1 MAQSILDYFIQQV
14 TYSPEALAIVSD
26 DQRITYRQLNEA
38 SNQLCGQLQRQG
50 VSPGDNVPLVALR
63 TPELLIGILAIIK
76 AGASYIPI
84 DARYPEKRILD
95 IVRQSGS
102 KVIILSNLS
111 ITFEINNPD
120 VKIIAIDNITSDKLV
135 PFELINPKSD
145 ATAYI
150 IFTSGTTGKP
160 KGVMIEHHSL
170 LNIIL
175 WHNQKFAMSHESR
188 STLIAGIGFDVAQ
201 WEIWAALLSGGTLYL
216 PQEETRLQPSALL
229 NFFADHQITH
239 AFVPTVLV
247 AEIVGAPQPENL
259 ALRYLFTAGEKLNPI
274 DLRGVSYPLVDYYG
288 PTEAT
293 IFATWNRV
301 TCATQNTA
309 ATIGRPVADTEIF
322 ILDDHLQPVSGQQAG
337 ELYIS
342 GRCLARGYL
351 NDPQLTA
358 EKFITP
364 VHFAGKRLYRSGDR
378 ARWLPDQRIQY
389 LGRLDDQIKIRGNRV
404 ELGEIESVMVQVAGV
419 KAAVAIATQ
428 PQDPANKQ
436 IVAFLAADNDDGEL
450 VERVKQQLKEMLPSY
465 FLPASFLV
473 MERMPINANG
483 KTDKAALLA
492 LSRTDQPPAAETL
505 TGSRQIIA
513 AIWSQVLGTANIRAE
528 DNFFD
533 IGGHSLLAAKLA
545 TAIDNKIGVKV
556 YVRDIYEYPT
566 INRLSQALDER
577 SGHALPTVDSEP
589 VRALQDDVWLPAD
602 ITINPDYDVRQVS
615 DPKAILLTGATGFVG
630 AHLLAELLV
639 TTRAELYCLVRQRS
653 RISPQQRL
661 NEILNRYQI
670 TLSAEQYARVHLIP
684 GDVAEH
690 DFSLSPEH
698 FRELSQRIDII
709 YHSASAVNFIQPYSY
724 MKRDNVQG
732 LREIIRFAAYRRTKP
747 LMLMSTISVYSW
759 GHLHTGKRVM
769 LESDDIDQNLPAVI
783 TDIGYVRSKW
793 VMEKIADLAAS
804 QGLPLMT
811 FRLGYATFHSRTG
824 VSASYQWWGRLVKTC
839 ITSGTL
845 PVLQDLREGLTTV
858 DYMTQ
863 SIAHITRNPQALGK
877 KFNLIHQHQ
886 NNLTLQAFFRLL
898 ERECGYRFRQL
909 PFDQW
914 RAQWEHDANAP
925 LYPLLS
931 LFRDNMVNGQSTV
944 QLYQNTYQWDCSN
957 LQHFLRHS
965 GIEEPRFTRQM
976 LLNYLRQSIGTSQQ
990 ALQV

>member
-1 MAQSILDYFIQQV
+1 MAQSVLDYFIQQM
-14 TYSPEALAIVSD
+14 TYSPEAVAIVSHNKSVTYQQLD
-26 DQRITYRQLNEA
+26 DA
-38 SNQLCGQLQRQG
+38 SNQLCGQLQQQG
-50 VSPGDNVPLVALR
+50 VNPGDCVPLIALR
-63 TPELLIGILAIIK
+63 TPELLIGILGILK

-84 DARYPEKRILD
+84 DARYPEKRIQD
-95 IVRQSGS
+95 IVSQSAS
-102 KVIILSNLS
+102 KIIILSNLS
-111 ITFEINNPD
+111 INFEIKDPT
-120 VKIIAIDNITSDKLV
+120 VKILNIDNNASNKPI
-135 PFELINPKSD
+135 PFELKKRRGNE
-145 ATAYI
+145 TAYI
-150 IFTSGTTGKP
+150 IFTSGTTGNP

-175 WHNQKFAMSHESR
+175 WHNQKFAMNQENR

-201 WEIWAALLSGGTLYL
+201 WEIWAALTSGGTLYL
-216 PQEETRLQPSALL
+216 PEEETRLQPLALL
-229 NFFADHQITH
+229 NFFAHHQITH

-247 AEIVGAPQPENL
+247 AEIVSAPQPENL
-259 ALRYLFTAGEKLNPI
+259 ALRYLFTAGEKLNPVN
-274 DLRGVSYPLVDYYG
+274 LSRVNYPLVDYYG

-301 TCATQNTA
+301 SCATQHA
-309 ATIGRPVADTEIF
+309 PATIGQPVADTEIF
-322 ILDDHLQPVSGQQAG
+322 ILDDNLQPVSGQQPG

-342 GRCLARGYL
+342 GSCLARGYL
-351 NDPQLTA
+351 NSPQLTA

-364 VHFAGKRLYRSGDR
+364 AHFAGKRLYRSGDR
-378 ARWLPDQRIQY
+378 ACWLPDNRIQF
-389 LGRLDDQIKIRGNRV
+389 LGRIDDQIKIRGNRV
-404 ELGEIESVMVQVAGV
+404 ELGEIESIMAQVAGV
-419 KAAVAIATQ
+419 KAAVAVVTQ

-436 IVAFLAADNDDGEL
+436 ILAFLVADKSDSTL
-450 VERVKQQLKEMLPSY
+450 VERVKHHLKNTLPSY
-465 FLPASFLV
+465 SQPTHYRLL
-473 MERMPINANG
+473 ERLPINANG

-492 LSRTDQPPAAETL
+492 LSRSDQAPVTETL
-505 TGSRQIIA
+505 SGSRQAIA
-513 AIWSQVLGTANIRAE
+513 AIWCKLLSTTDIRAE

-545 TAIDNKIGVKV
+545 TAIGQQIGVKA

-566 INRLSQALDER
+566 INRLAQALDER

-589 VRALQDDVWLPAD
+589 VRALQDDVWLPTD
-602 ITINPDYDVRQVS
+602 ITINPEYEMRQLTE
-615 DPKAILLTGATGFVG
+615 PKAIFLTGATGFIG
-630 AHLLAELLV
+630 AHLLAELLA
-639 TTRAELYCLVRQRS
+639 TTRAELYCLVRNRTQ
-653 RISPQQRL
+653 ISLQQRL
-661 NEILNRYQI
+661 DKILSRYQI
-670 TLSAEQYARVHLIP
+670 SLSTDQRMRIHLIA

-690 DFSLSPEH
+690 DFALSPTH
-698 FRELSQRIDII
+698 YRELSQQVDVI

-732 LREIIRFAAYRRTKP
+732 LREIIRFAAHQRTKP

-793 VMEKIADLAAS
+793 VMEKIADLAAAK
-804 QGLPLMT
+804 GLPLMT
-811 FRLGYATFHSRTG
+811 FRLGYATCHSRTG

-839 ITSGTL
+839 IASGTR
-845 PVLQDLREGLTTV
+845 PALQDLREGLTTV

-863 SIAHITRNPQALGK
+863 AIAHITRNPQALGK

-886 NNLTLQAFFRLL
+886 NNLTLQAFFDLL
-898 ERECGYRFRQL
+898 ERELGYHFRPV

-914 RAQWEHDANAP
+914 RAQWEHNSDAP

-957 LQHFLRHS
+957 LKRFLQHS

-976 LLNYLRQSIGTSQQ
+976 LLNYLQQSISAPQKSLQ
-990 ALQV
+990 A